1 MTNCVETIEVMYA
14 IWHAGLCAVPM
25 NAKLHAK
32 EFAFILEN
40 SGAKLC
46 FVTPDLAETI
56 AEAAKE
62 APELKEIVDVTTR
75 SYSFM
80 EVGDP
85 VAMTEAEATDPA
97 WLFYTSGTTGR
108 PKGATLTHRN
118 LLAMT
123 LNYFADVDRPPP
135 GGSIVHAAP
144 ISHGSGLWN
153 FAMLARGSVQV
164 FPESGKYEVP
174 ETVELMNRWPEC
186 SIFLAPTMVKR
197 LIEHGS
203 VSDLRPDALRLIT
216 YGGAPMYVSDLKRA
230 LDLLGNKLS
239 QLYGQGE
246 SPMTITHLSR
256 EMHADRDHP
265 RWEQRLASAGR
276 PDSCVAVKV
285 VDEEG
290 RPLPV
295 GEVGEII
302 VKGDTVMSGYWNN
315 PEATARSLRDGWLWT
330 GDVGAFDEE
339 GLLTLKDRSKDM
351 IISGGSNIYPREIE
365 DVLNLHPAVAEC
377 SVVGRPHPEWGEEV
391 VAFVV
396 PRDGKALH
404 ARRARPALPRQHRA
418 LQAAE
423 GLQVRR
429 RPAQEQ
435 LRQDSQDGAAQAA
448 LEQVHQ
454 GGNTMGS
461 MIDFKRPDGSTCKGY
476 LAEAGNGK
484 PGIVVLQEWWGLND
498 QIKGVA
504 DRFAAA
510 GYNALAPDLY
520 KGRVTQKPDEANHM
534 MSGLDFVGASDQDIA
549 GAVKHLAGTEPQGRR
564 HGLLHGRRAHHRGG
578 GARAGRGLRRAVL
591 RRAARRAR
599 RSGQDQDPHAGPFR
613 QQGRLVHAR
622 GGERVR
628 EEDGGGWQQARHLPL
643 RRPARLRQR
652 EEPGLRCAL
661 GQGVVGTHDGVLGQA
676 PLIDSRTAGV
686 PPAHE
691 P

>member
-1 MTNCVETIEVMYA
+1 MNIAHLLLGSAREFSTLPALARGASVHLGYRDLWRKVSVMSMHLTGRFGLKRGDRVAFAMTNCVEAIEVMYA
-14 IWHAGLCAVPM
+14 VWHAGLCAVPM

-46 FVTPDLAETI
+46 FVTPDLAGTI

-62 APELKEIVDVTTR
+62 ARDLKEIVDVTTR
-75 SYSFM
+75 SYTFM

-85 VAMTEAEATDPA
+85 IPMAEAEATDPA

-174 ETVELMNRWPEC
+174 ETVELMNRWPQC

-203 VSDLRPDALRLIT
+203 VSDLKPEALRLVS
-216 YGGAPMYVSDLKRA
+216 YGGAPMYVADLKHA
-230 LDLLGNKLS
+230 LDLLGNKFA

-256 EMHADRDHP
+256 EMHADRGHP

-276 PDSCVAVKV
+276 PDSCVVVKV
-285 VDEEG
+285 VDEDG
-290 RPLPV
+290 RQLPV

-302 VKGDTVMSGYWNN
+302 VKGDTVMSGYWND
-315 PEATARSLRDGWLWT
+315 PEATAKSLRDGWLWT

-396 PRDGKALH
+396 ARQGKALGPAELDQLCLDNI
-404 ARRARPALPRQHRA
+404 AR
-418 LQAAE
+418 
-423 GLQVRR
+423 
-429 RPAQEQ
+429 
-435 LRQDSQDGAAQAA
+435 
-448 LEQVHQ
+448 
-454 GGNTMGS
+454 
-461 MIDFKRPDGSTCKGY
+461 FKRPKDYKFI
-476 LAEAGNGK
+476 EALPKNNYGK
-484 PGIVVLQEWWGLND
+484 IL
-498 QIKGVA
+498 K
-504 DRFAAA
+504 
-510 GYNALAPDLY
+510 
-520 KGRVTQKPDEANHM
+520 
-534 MSGLDFVGASDQDIA
+534 
-549 GAVKHLAGTEPQGRR
+549 TELRK
-564 HGLLHGRRAHHRGG
+564 LL
-578 GARAGRGLRRAVL
+578 
-591 RRAARRAR
+591 
-599 RSGQDQDPHAGPFR
+599 
-613 QQGRLVHAR
+613 
-622 GGERVR
+622 
-628 EEDGGGWQQARHLPL
+628 
-643 RRPARLRQR
+643 
-652 EEPGLRCAL
+652 
-661 GQGVVGTHDGVLGQA
+661 
-676 PLIDSRTAGV
+676 
-686 PPAHE
+686 
-691 P
+691 

>member
-1 MTNCVETIEVMYA
+1 MNIAHLLLGSSREFRDLPALARGTSVHLSYRDLWRKVSVMSMHLTGRFRLERGDRVAIAMTNCVEAIEVMYA
-14 IWHAGLCAVPM
+14 VWHAGLCAVPM

-46 FVTPDLAETI
+46 FVTPDLADTI

-62 APELKEIVDVTTR
+62 APGLKEIVDVTTR

-85 VAMTEAEATDPA
+85 IAMAEAEATDPA

-123 LNYFADVDRPPP
+123 LNYFADVDRPPV

-164 FPESGKYEVP
+164 CPESGKYEVP
-174 ETVELMNRWPEC
+174 ETVELMNRWPQC

-203 VSDLRPDALRLIT
+203 VADLKPDALRLVS

-230 LDLLGNKLS
+230 LDLLGDKLA

-256 EMHADRDHP
+256 EMHADRRHL

-285 VDEEG
+285 VDEDG
-290 RPLPV
+290 RQLPV

-302 VKGDTVMSGYWNN
+302 VKGDTVMAGYWNN

-391 VAFVV
+391 VAFIVA
-396 PRDGKALH
+396 REGKAAAPAELDKLCLDNI
-404 ARRARPALPRQHRA
+404 AR
-418 LQAAE
+418 
-423 GLQVRR
+423 
-429 RPAQEQ
+429 
-435 LRQDSQDGAAQAA
+435 
-448 LEQVHQ
+448 
-454 GGNTMGS
+454 
-461 MIDFKRPDGSTCKGY
+461 FKRPKDYKFI
-476 LAEAGNGK
+476 EALPKNNYGK
-484 PGIVVLQEWWGLND
+484 IL
-498 QIKGVA
+498 K
-504 DRFAAA
+504 
-510 GYNALAPDLY
+510 
-520 KGRVTQKPDEANHM
+520 
-534 MSGLDFVGASDQDIA
+534 
-549 GAVKHLAGTEPQGRR
+549 TELRK
-564 HGLLHGRRAHHRGG
+564 LL
-578 GARAGRGLRRAVL
+578 
-591 RRAARRAR
+591 
-599 RSGQDQDPHAGPFR
+599 
-613 QQGRLVHAR
+613 
-622 GGERVR
+622 
-628 EEDGGGWQQARHLPL
+628 
-643 RRPARLRQR
+643 
-652 EEPGLRCAL
+652 
-661 GQGVVGTHDGVLGQA
+661 
-676 PLIDSRTAGV
+676 
-686 PPAHE
+686 
-691 P
+691 

>member
-1 MTNCVETIEVMYA
+1 MNIAHLLLGSSREFRDLPALARGTSVHLGYRDLWRKVSVMSMHLTGRFRLQRGDRVAIAMTNCVEAVEVMYA
-14 IWHAGLCAVPM
+14 VWHAGLCAVPM
-25 NAKLHAK
+25 NAKLHAR

-40 SGAKLC
+40 SGARLC
-46 FVTPDLAETI
+46 FVTPDLADTI

-62 APELKEIVDVTTR
+62 APALEEIVDVTTR

-85 VAMTEAEATDPA
+85 IAMAEAEATDPA

-118 LLAMT
+118 LLAMA
-123 LNYFADVDRPPP
+123 LNYFADVDRPPV

-153 FAMLARGSVQV
+153 FPLLTRGAVQV

-174 ETVELMNRWPEC
+174 ETVELMNRWPQC

-203 VSDLRPDALRLIT
+203 VADLRPDALRLIP

-230 LDLLGNKLS
+230 LDLLGDKLA

-285 VDEEG
+285 VDEDG
-290 RPLPV
+290 RQLPV

-302 VKGDTVMSGYWNN
+302 VKGDTVMAGYWND
-315 PEATARSLRDGWLWT
+315 PEATAKSLRDGWLWT

-377 SVVGRPHPEWGEEV
+377 SVVGRPHAEWGEEV

-396 PRDGKALH
+396 ARDGRAVKPAELDQLCLENI
-404 ARRARPALPRQHRA
+404 AR
-418 LQAAE
+418 
-423 GLQVRR
+423 
-429 RPAQEQ
+429 
-435 LRQDSQDGAAQAA
+435 
-448 LEQVHQ
+448 
-454 GGNTMGS
+454 
-461 MIDFKRPDGSTCKGY
+461 FKRPKDYRFIAALPKNNY
-476 LAEAGNGK
+476 GK
-484 PGIVVLQEWWGLND
+484 IL
-498 QIKGVA
+498 K
-504 DRFAAA
+504 
-510 GYNALAPDLY
+510 
-520 KGRVTQKPDEANHM
+520 
-534 MSGLDFVGASDQDIA
+534 
-549 GAVKHLAGTEPQGRR
+549 TELRK
-564 HGLLHGRRAHHRGG
+564 LL
-578 GARAGRGLRRAVL
+578 
-591 RRAARRAR
+591 
-599 RSGQDQDPHAGPFR
+599 
-613 QQGRLVHAR
+613 
-622 GGERVR
+622 
-628 EEDGGGWQQARHLPL
+628 
-643 RRPARLRQR
+643 
-652 EEPGLRCAL
+652 
-661 GQGVVGTHDGVLGQA
+661 
-676 PLIDSRTAGV
+676 
-686 PPAHE
+686 
-691 P
+691 

>member
-1 MTNCVETIEVMYA
+1 M
-14 IWHAGLCAVPM
+14 
-25 NAKLHAK
+25 
-32 EFAFILEN
+32 
-40 SGAKLC
+40 
-46 FVTPDLAETI
+46 
-56 AEAAKE
+56 
-62 APELKEIVDVTTR
+62 DVTTR
-75 SYSFM
+75 SYTFM

-85 VAMTEAEATDPA
+85 SPLVSTEPTDPA

-123 LNYFADVDRPPP
+123 LNYYADADRPPP

-153 FAMLARGSVQV
+153 FPMVGRGSVQV

-203 VSDLRPDALRLIT
+203 VADLQPQALRLIT
-216 YGGAPMYVSDLKRA
+216 YGGAPMYVADLKRA
-230 LDLLGNKLS
+230 LDLLGNKLM

-256 EMHADRDHP
+256 EYHWDRQHP

-276 PDSCVAVKV
+276 ADSCMEVRV

-290 RPLPV
+290 RQLPV

-302 VKGDTVMSGYWNN
+302 CKGDPVMAGYWNN

-396 PRDGKALH
+396 KR
-404 ARRARPALPRQHRA
+404 
-418 LQAAE
+418 
-423 GLQVRR
+423 
-429 RPAQEQ
+429 
-435 LRQDSQDGAAQAA
+435 GAASLAPGELDKLCLDNIA
-448 LEQVHQ
+448 R
-454 GGNTMGS
+454 
-461 MIDFKRPDGSTCKGY
+461 FKRPKDYKFV
-476 LAEAGNGK
+476 EALPKNNYGK
-484 PGIVVLQEWWGLND
+484 IL
-498 QIKGVA
+498 K
-504 DRFAAA
+504 
-510 GYNALAPDLY
+510 
-520 KGRVTQKPDEANHM
+520 
-534 MSGLDFVGASDQDIA
+534 
-549 GAVKHLAGTEPQGRR
+549 TELRK
-564 HGLLHGRRAHHRGG
+564 LL
-578 GARAGRGLRRAVL
+578 
-591 RRAARRAR
+591 
-599 RSGQDQDPHAGPFR
+599 
-613 QQGRLVHAR
+613 
-622 GGERVR
+622 
-628 EEDGGGWQQARHLPL
+628 
-643 RRPARLRQR
+643 
-652 EEPGLRCAL
+652 
-661 GQGVVGTHDGVLGQA
+661 
-676 PLIDSRTAGV
+676 
-686 PPAHE
+686 
-691 P
+691 

>member
-1 MTNCVETIEVMYA
+1 MNIAHLLLGSAQEFRDLPALARGTSPHLNYRELWRKVSVMSTHLVARFGLARGDRVAFAMANCVESIEVMYA

-56 AEAAKE
+56 AEAARE

-80 EVGDP
+80 AVGDP
-85 VAMTEAEATDPA
+85 SPIADAEPTDLA

-108 PKGATLTHRN
+108 PKGAMLTHRN

-153 FAMLARGSVQV
+153 FPMLARGSVQV

-174 ETVELMNRWPEC
+174 ETVELMNRWPQC

-203 VSDLRPDALRLIT
+203 VAELKPEALRLIT
-216 YGGAPMYVSDLKRA
+216 YGGAPMYVSDLKRG
-230 LDLLGNKLS
+230 LDLLGNKLM

-256 EMHADRDHP
+256 EYHWDRTHP

-276 PDSCVAVKV
+276 ADTCMGVRV
-285 VDEEG
+285 VDEAG

-302 VKGDTVMSGYWNN
+302 CKGDPVMAGYWNN

-351 IISGGSNIYPREIE
+351 IISGGSNIYPREVE
-365 DVLNLHPAVAEC
+365 EVLLTAPGVAEVA
-377 SVVGRPHPEWGEEV
+377 VVGAPDPEWGEVV

-396 PRDGKALH
+396 PQAGVALATGALDEH
-404 ARRARPALPRQHRA
+404 CLTQMAR
-418 LQAAE
+418 
-423 GLQVRR
+423 
-429 RPAQEQ
+429 
-435 LRQDSQDGAAQAA
+435 
-448 LEQVHQ
+448 
-454 GGNTMGS
+454 
-461 MIDFKRPDGSTCKGY
+461 FKRPKRY
-476 LAEAGNGK
+476 LVLDELPKNNYGK
-484 PGIVVLQEWWGLND
+484 VL
-498 QIKGVA
+498 KT
-504 DRFAAA
+504 
-510 GYNALAPDLY
+510 AL
-520 KGRVTQKPDEANHM
+520 RER
-534 MSGLDFVGASDQDIA
+534 
-549 GAVKHLAGTEPQGRR
+549 LAGDS
-564 HGLLHGRRAHHRGG
+564 A
-578 GARAGRGLRRAVL
+578 
-591 RRAARRAR
+591 
-599 RSGQDQDPHAGPFR
+599 
-613 QQGRLVHAR
+613 
-622 GGERVR
+622 
-628 EEDGGGWQQARHLPL
+628 
-643 RRPARLRQR
+643 
-652 EEPGLRCAL
+652 
-661 GQGVVGTHDGVLGQA
+661 QA
-676 PLIDSRTAGV
+676 PS
-686 PPAHE
+686 
-691 P
+691 

>member
-1 MTNCVETIEVMYA
+1 MNIAHLLLGSAREFRHLPALARGTATHLNYRDLWRKVSVMSMHLRGRFALERGDRVAFAMSNGVESIEVMYA

-25 NAKLHAK
+25 NAKLHAR

-40 SGAKLC
+40 SGARLC
-46 FVTPDLAETI
+46 FVTSDLAGTI
-56 AEAAKE
+56 ADAARE
-62 APELKEIVDVTTR
+62 APELKEIVDVATR

-85 VAMTEAEATDPA
+85 VAMAEAEATDPA

-153 FAMLARGSVQV
+153 FAMLTRGSVQV
-164 FPESGKYEVP
+164 FPESGKYEVS

-203 VSDLRPDALRLIT
+203 VSDLRPEALRLVT

-230 LDLLGNKLS
+230 LDLLGNKLM

-256 EMHADRDHP
+256 EMHADRNHP

-276 PDSCVAVKV
+276 PDSCVDVKV

-290 RPLPV
+290 RLLPV

-315 PEATARSLRDGWLWT
+315 PEATARSLRAGWLWT

-396 PRDGKALH
+396 
-404 ARRARPALPRQHRA
+404 AREGRPVMPGELDQLCLDNIAR
-418 LQAAE
+418 
-423 GLQVRR
+423 
-429 RPAQEQ
+429 
-435 LRQDSQDGAAQAA
+435 
-448 LEQVHQ
+448 
-454 GGNTMGS
+454 
-461 MIDFKRPDGSTCKGY
+461 FKRPRAY
-476 LAEAGNGK
+476 HFLAELPKSYYGK
-484 PGIVVLQEWWGLND
+484 ILKRELRETIGGEHSS
-498 QIKGVA
+498 
-504 DRFAAA
+504 
-510 GYNALAPDLY
+510 ALA
-520 KGRVTQKPDEANHM
+520 E
-534 MSGLDFVGASDQDIA
+534 
-549 GAVKHLAGTEPQGRR
+549 RR
-564 HGLLHGRRAHHRGG
+564 
-578 GARAGRGLRRAVL
+578 
-591 RRAARRAR
+591 
-599 RSGQDQDPHAGPFR
+599 Q
-613 QQGRLVHAR
+613 
-622 GGERVR
+622 
-628 EEDGGGWQQARHLPL
+628 
-643 RRPARLRQR
+643 
-652 EEPGLRCAL
+652 
-661 GQGVVGTHDGVLGQA
+661 
-676 PLIDSRTAGV
+676 
-686 PPAHE
+686 
-691 P
+691 